1 MNSIEK
7 LIEVCKDY
15 KSGILGI
22 KEFQKRHE
30 TILLPDELKNTLE
43 KAQHNAFNKL
53 EEIIFCYPE
62 AEYKQYGDMVADDLI
77 RAAIE
82 AKKYLEKE

>member
-22 KEFQKRHE
+22 KEFQK
-30 TILLPDELKNTLE
+30 DLKLFYYRTN
-43 KAQHNAFNKL
+43 
-53 EEIIFCYPE
+53 
-62 AEYKQYGDMVADDLI
+62 
-77 RAAIE
+77 
-82 AKKYLEKE
+82 